1 MFVRRTPRI
10 HALRMILFICI
21 FILSVSCTGRNAA
34 APPEV
39 TPTPVPTQMEAANP
53 VYNVQRG
60 EIVSKVEFLA
70 RVTPVVQQDLFFKT
84 DGRVRNLY
92 IENKQ
97 AVKAGGVIADLE
109 IDALERQLAVTELDI
124 QTCQEQLAIARLNL
138 EWAQQQFQTK
148 QQKYEVQLQEH
159 EVKLA
164 EIALKKASLNV
175 DDLKKAIA
183 DAQVISPMDGVIIS
197 IGFHKGSEVK
207 AYQPVVQVADLNK
220 VELSAEPGNEV
231 MQEMQEGMS
240 VSAIFYGRPGTP
252 LSGSIRRLPAPY
264 GSGNP
269 AVDGEQDK
277 GIRITLDSLPKNS
290 ELGDLLS
297 VTVTLDRRENA
308 LWLPVQAVRTFEGRK
323 FVLVQEGQGQRRV
336 DVKLGLQGEDR
347 VEILEGLTEGQ
358 VVIGP

>member
-1 MFVRRTPRI
+1 
-10 HALRMILFICI
+10 
-21 FILSVSCTGRNAA
+21 
-34 APPEV
+34 APQEI
-39 TPTPVPTQMEAANP
+39 TPTPVPTQIEAANP

-60 EIVSKVEFLA
+60 EIVSKIEFLA

-92 IENKQ
+92 VENKQ
-97 AVKAGGVIADLE
+97 AVKAGEVIADLE

-138 EWAQQQFQTK
+138 EWSQQQFQTK

-183 DAQVISPMDGVIIS
+183 DAQVISPMDGVVIS

-207 AYQPVVQVADLNK
+207 AYQPVVQVADLNN
-220 VELSAEPGNEV
+220 VELSAEPGNEI
-231 MQEMQEGMS
+231 MQKMQEGMP

-252 LSGSIRRLPAPY
+252 LPGSIRRLPTPY

-277 GIRITLDSLPKNS
+277 STRITLDSLPKNS